1 MSDVVVQIMEEVRHA
16 PRRRLDNII
25 TRLYDSAR
33 LLAMH
38 ATVLEAVRKE
48 YKSAQV
54 GCPSAAGVVTYCTHL
69 YSSCVYSL
77 LC

>member
-1 MSDVVVQIMEEVRHA
+1 MSRAYALAWQVLEEVRHA

-25 TRLYDSAR
+25 TRLYDSTR

-48 YKSAQV
+48 YSSARV
-54 GCPSAAGVVTYCTHL
+54 STALHGLFSRLH
-69 YSSCVYSL
+69 
-77 LC
+77 